1 MFKDVI
7 SGTQV
12 FQATL
17 AKQSMKSSYMK
28 IFSMGFLS
36 DTLLVA
42 FIS

>member
-1 MFKDVI
+1 MSKDII

-17 AKQSMKSSYMK
+17 PKQSMKSSYIK
-28 IFSMGFLS
+28 FLSMGFLS
-36 DTLLVA
+36 DTLLAA